1 MESKFCQ
8 RLFERRN
15 ELDLSQLDIATRLG
29 LCEGTVRHWESGRFV
44 PSLHSAV
51 ALANVLKISLDYLV
65 GRDQYVSKVTQE
77 GGEDFKPKDIPVPL
91 GPYRSTETSQ

>member
-8 RLFERRN
+8 RLFERRDQ
-15 ELDLSQLDIATRLG
+15 LDLSHQDIADKLG

-51 ALANVLKISLDYLV
+51 ALADILQMSLDYLT
-65 GRDQYVSKVTQE
+65 GRDEYVS
-77 GGEDFKPKDIPVPL
+77 
-91 GPYRSTETSQ
+91 RSTQKIREEHKLSRTPIPLDVQSPRDAE

>member
-8 RLFERRN
+8 RLFERRD
-15 ELDLSQLDIATRLG
+15 ELDLSQVNIAKKLG
-29 LCEGTVRHWESGRFV
+29 VTEGTVRHWESGRFV

-51 ALANVLKISLDYLV
+51 ALADILEISLDYLV

-77 GGEDFKPKDIPVPL
+77 GGKDYKPKDIPVPL
-91 GPYRSTETSQ
+91 GPWKDTEDV